1 MDEMSKL
8 DHFPT
13 KEEMAEI
20 VDGGDVAASEE
31 KQVTD
36 DELGKFL

>member
-1 MDEMSKL
+1 MSKL

-13 KEEMAEI
+13 KEEMVEI
-20 VDGGDVAASEE
+20 VNGGEVVALEE

-36 DELGKFL
+36 DELGRLI